1 MRLFYLSLFLI
12 GVLAVI
18 LVSFVRGTGGG
29 DDFVLLDDDLCP
41 VDAALIRQKFVALFD
56 LQKPLGTHGALP
68 GEILRQ
74 VTSRMGRHGELRV
87 FSLAGDAFASR
98 KLIAR
103 VCKPYDNA
111 DLVAEGAKDSAVE
124 RRDCDDLP
132 AQLPSKLRERART
145 FCQRRDGL
153 VGRLA
158 LQAGR
163 ARQRVADAHIAEAI
177 EDAQLELAGGGDASL
192 FVLSDLMQH
201 AEWYSHLDRE
211 PDDWDYD
218 AFAYVRATSP
228 APISVTAPAAPNLDV
243 TLFYL
248 RRAGVTEHP
257 RNVATHK
264 QFWTRYFAGRVRTL
278 TFEDQAPLLDY
289 DHVAFDDRAAQDDVE
304 RLRAER
310 EEAQRLLREVEAEK
324 RVLDEA
330 REELAALEERR
341 QAREREQLA
350 RQRREAEIERASP
363 AAPARATDVEQA
375 PVGSALQAV
384 QGRAEQTPEGERA
397 QVSGISSLSEPA
409 EPQSVPTSSVDPVPP
424 SSPALTPVADAAEL
438 TVANPATEAAPTM
451 AGPAQPPVVRA
462 QEASPCAVQLRTG
475 AGSVYPGSRRIDY
488 GSANVVVSYAI
499 DEQGR
504 TIDDQVQVVL
514 SQSSADR
521 PHYLDVFVE
530 AAEAAVRDWEF
541 DFTERDCRR
550 SQQRMTRFRFA
561 YR

>member
-1 MRLFYLSLFLI
+1 MLYLSLFLVA
-12 GVLAVI
+12 VLAVI
-18 LVSFVRGTGGG
+18 FVSFVRGTGG
-29 DDFVLLDDDLCP
+29 DDFVQLDDDLCP
-41 VDAALIRQKFVALFD
+41 ADPAHIGHRAVALFD
-56 LQKPLGTHGALP
+56 LQKPLGEHGALP

-74 VTSRMGRHGELRV
+74 VTSRMGRHMELRA
-87 FSLAGDAFASR
+87 FSLAGDAFVSR

-132 AQLPSKLRERART
+132 AQLPMELRERARA

-158 LQAGR
+158 LLAGQ
-163 ARQRVADAHIAEAI
+163 ARQPVVDAHLAEAI

-192 FVLSDLMQH
+192 FVVSDLMQH
-201 AEWYSHLDRE
+201 AHWYSHLDRG

-218 AFAYVRATSP
+218 EFSRVRAESP
-228 APISVTAPAAPNLDV
+228 PPISVTAPAAPSLDV

-257 RNVATHK
+257 RNAATHR
-264 QFWTRYFAGRVRTL
+264 QFWTRYFADRVRTL
-278 TFEDQAPLLDY
+278 TFEGQTPVLNY
-289 DHVAFDDRAAQDDVE
+289 DHVPFEDRAAQEDVE
-304 RLRAER
+304 RLRTER

-324 RVLDEA
+324 RALDEA

-350 RQRREAEIERASP
+350 RQRREAEAERPSP
-363 AAPARATDVEQA
+363 AAPPPGRDAEEVPSRNAGQATAERPAEQVGQA
-375 PVGSALQAV
+375 PGSA
-384 QGRAEQTPEGERA
+384 AERTPEGA
-397 QVSGISSLSEPA
+397 QPA
-409 EPQSVPTSSVDPVPP
+409 EPEAVQASAADQAPTLSETRTAAAEPTLVDPVTEAVPTAVEVAQ
-424 SSPALTPVADAAEL
+424 SPVIDAA
-438 TVANPATEAAPTM
+438 
-451 AGPAQPPVVRA
+451 AG
-462 QEASPCAVQLRTG
+462 SPCAVQLRTG
-475 AGSVYPGSRRIDY
+475 ATDIYPGRRRINY

-499 DEQGR
+499 DEEGR
-504 TIDDQVQVVL
+504 TIDDEVQMVV
-514 SQSSADR
+514 SRSRADR
-521 PHYLDVFVE
+521 RQYLDLFAE

-541 DFTERDCRR
+541 DFTEGDCRR
-550 SQQRMTRFRFA
+550 SQQRTTRFRFA